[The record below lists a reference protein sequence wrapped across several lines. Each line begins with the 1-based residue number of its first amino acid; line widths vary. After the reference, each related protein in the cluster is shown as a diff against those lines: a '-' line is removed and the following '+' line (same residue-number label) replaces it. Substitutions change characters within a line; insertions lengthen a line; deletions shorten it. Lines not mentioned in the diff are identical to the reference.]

1 MNLHHF
7 EKNISSLFQKS
18 GSVSG
23 SESDASVVLEMNE
36 KLLEAHK
43 KVVQNKLNR
52 EVARTI
58 LDNPDSAVNGD
69 VIVDQ
74 QRMHMMRMQQHQHQV
89 AAAMHAAAARR
100 LQGNQ
105 AAVHGFAPH
114 LEGIPEEQSRANT
127 LKNRE
132 QEEEENENKDDGS
145 KGSKGSMK
153 SNKTDTTGST
163 GSSQPTLKKLS
174 SSDPHSIDSGIQT
187 RPSSVSDLS
196 DNHSDSTVDLATSN
210 EIDSDDDDTVDVADS
225 DINDGDET
233 DSFTY
238 VDSPISKSVLHSV
251 PDHSNH
257 FDETKIGRR
266 RNKDFLSEI
275 YNTEVLKVIFCTFLF
290 NSKKLS
296 FYAITVLKC
305 L

>member
-1 MNLHHF
+1 M
-7 EKNISSLFQKS
+7 FQKT

-58 LDNPDSAVNGD
+58 HDSAADAAAAANGD
-69 VIVDQ
+69 VIMDQ
-74 QRMHMMRMQQHQHQV
+74 QRMHMIRMQQHQHQV

-100 LQGNQ
+100 LQGGSGQ
-105 AAVHGFAPH
+105 MVGVHHGFAPN
-114 LEGIPEEQSRANT
+114 LEGIPEEHSRANT
-127 LKNRE
+127 LKNKDE
-132 QEEEENENKDDGS
+132 DEDSTENVGSNDDPHDSGS

-153 SNKTDTTGST
+153 SNKTDTTGSA
-163 GSSQPTLKKLS
+163 GSSGSQPTLKKHS

-196 DNHSDSTVDLATSN
+196 DNHSDSTVDVATSN
-210 EIDSDDDDTVDVADS
+210 EIDSDDDTVDVDDDS

-238 VDSPISKSVLHSV
+238 VDSPISKSVLQSGAHNS
-251 PDHSNH
+251 HHFNETSN
-257 FDETKIGRR
+257 KVARR

-275 YNTEVLKVIFCTFLF
+275 YNTEVLKVKIFVDF
-290 NSKKLS
+290 
-296 FYAITVLKC
+296 I
-305 L
+305 